1 MTLRKLAAS
10 YGVHTSYID
19 VHRKRVESNPES
31 VLAVLQSLGAPLER
45 IDDAG
50 DALRARRLALTQ
62 VVLPPVIALW
72 DDGVDGIQ
80 MTLPAELGSRSL
92 EASLHLENGDVRD
105 WSPSARTV
113 LRARSVEGT
122 TFITVRLPLPSL
134 PHGYHRLS
142 VSIGGSV
149 GGSLHESFI
158 VRAPTRSFRDPTVA
172 KRWGLFAPLFAL
184 HSRDSDG
191 IGNFS
196 DLDKLMR
203 LTQHHGGAFV
213 STLPFLA
220 TFPNEPSP
228 YSPVSRLFWNELYVD
243 RAHTKKSPP
252 TTPLDYQALDASHRR
267 RLARIERNTDP
278 DAIEA
283 FQQRFPL
290 VLDYARFRAA
300 TTQHGLPWN
309 RWPEPH
315 RSGLLEEQDVDAD
328 EVLYHINSQ
337 RIAEEQIAALSHRE
351 VDLYLDLPLGV
362 HRDGYDTWRE
372 QGLFAHDMA
381 VGAPPDAAFPGGQNW
396 STPPVLPHK
405 SRLQGHRY
413 LRLALRHAMRHA
425 AALRVDHVM
434 GLHRQFWI
442 PNGADVADGVYVRYP
457 ADELYAILTLES
469 HRARCELIGENL
481 GIVPDVVN
489 ETMARHGLR
498 GLYVWQLTP
507 DAPIARDSIA
517 SLNTHDTPTF
527 AAFTDGDE
535 RALDKSLS
543 RLMRSSADL
552 VSVAV
557 EDLWLEPEPVNVPG
571 TTDEHPNWRRP
582 MRYSIEELES
592 RIGPRL
598 DSFRRRPR

>member
-1 MTLRKLAAS
+1 MMLRKLAAS
-10 YGVHTSYID
+10 YGVQTSYID
-19 VHRKRVESNPES
+19 LHHKRVECNPES
-31 VLAVLQSLGAPLER
+31 VLAVLQSLGAPLAG

-62 VVLPPVIALW
+62 LVLPPVLVLW
-72 DDGVDGIQ
+72 DDGVDGIP
-80 MTLPAELGSRSL
+80 MTLPAELGSRSV
-92 EASLHLENGDVRD
+92 EASLHLENGDVREWD
-105 WSPSARTV
+105 PSARTV

-122 TFITVRLPLPSL
+122 TFITARLPLPSL

-142 VSIGGSV
+142 VSV
-149 GGSLHESFI
+149 GGSLYESFI
-158 VRAPTRSFRDPTVA
+158 IRAPTRSFRRPLAT

-203 LTQHHGGAFV
+203 FTRHHGGEFV

-228 YSPVSRLFWNELYVD
+228 YSPVSRLFWNELYID
-243 RAHTKKSPP
+243 TAHAGKSPP
-252 TTPLDYQALDASHRR
+252 TPPLDYRALDASHRR
-267 RLARIERNTDP
+267 ALARMQAHTDP
-278 DAIEA
+278 DALEA
-283 FQQRFPL
+283 FRKRFPL

-300 TTQHGLPWN
+300 TTERAVAWRQ
-309 RWPEPH
+309 WPEPQ
-315 RSGLLEEQDVDAD
+315 RSGLIEENDVDAN
-328 EVLYHINSQ
+328 EVLYHIHCQ
-337 RIAEEQIAALSHRE
+337 LVAERQIAALSQRGI
-351 VDLYLDLPLGV
+351 DLFLDLPLGV

-372 QGLFAHDMA
+372 QTLFTHDVA
-381 VGAPPDAAFPGGQNW
+381 VGAPPDAVFPGGQNW

-405 SRLQGHRY
+405 SRRQGHRY
-413 LRLALRHAMRHA
+413 LRLAFRHAMRHA
-425 AALRVDHVM
+425 GALRIDHVM

-442 PNGADVADGVYVRYP
+442 PSGADVADGVYVRYP
-457 ADELYAILTLES
+457 ADELYAILSLES

-489 ETMARHGLR
+489 EKMTRHGLR
-498 GLYVWQLTP
+498 GLYVLQLTP
-507 DAPIARDSIA
+507 NAPIARDVVA

-527 AAFTDGDE
+527 AAFSDGDE
-535 RALDKSLS
+535 RALDTSLS
-543 RLMRSSADL
+543 RLMRSSAEL

-571 TTDEHPNWRRP
+571 TTDERPNWRRP
-582 MRYSIEELES
+582 MRHALEELES
-592 RIGPRL
+592 KIGPRL
-598 DSFRRRPR
+598 DSFRRR

>member
-1 MTLRKLAAS
+1 MLRKLAAS
-10 YGVHTSYID
+10 YGVQTSYID
-19 VHRKRVESNPES
+19 VHHKRRECNPSS
-31 VLAVLQSLGAPLER
+31 VLAVLRSLGAPLER
-45 IDDAG
+45 IDDAS

-62 VVLPPVIALW
+62 SVLPPVIALW
-72 DDGVDGIQ
+72 DDGVDGIP

-122 TFITVRLPLPSL
+122 TFITARLPLPSL

-142 VSIGGSV
+142 ISF
-149 GGSLHESFI
+149 GGSLYESLI
-158 VRAPTRSFRDPTVA
+158 VRAPTRSFRDPTAA
-172 KRWGLFAPLFAL
+172 KRWGLFAPIFAL

-191 IGNFS
+191 VGNFS

-203 LTQHHGGAFV
+203 LTRHHGGAFV

-243 RAHTKKSPP
+243 TAHARKSPP
-252 TTPLDYQALDASHRR
+252 TTPLDYQTLDASHRR
-267 RLARIERNTDP
+267 ALARMERNTD
-278 DAIEA
+278 ALEA

-300 TTQHGLPWN
+300 TIQNGLPWD

-315 RSGLLEEQDVDAD
+315 RSGLLEEKDVDAD
-328 EVLYHINSQ
+328 EVRYHINSQ
-337 RIAEEQIAALSHRE
+337 LIAEEQIAALSHRD

-372 QGLFAHDMA
+372 QTLFAHDIA

-396 STPPVLPHK
+396 SSPPVLPHK
-405 SRLQGHRY
+405 SRRQGHRY
-413 LRLALRHAMRHA
+413 LRLAFRHAMRHA
-425 AALRVDHVM
+425 GALRVDHVM

-442 PNGADVADGVYVRYP
+442 PSGADVADGVYVRYP
-457 ADELYAILTLES
+457 ADELYAILSVES

-481 GIVPDVVN
+481 GIVPDIVN
-489 ETMARHGLR
+489 DTMARHGLR
-498 GLYVWQLTP
+498 GLYVLQLTT
-507 DAPIARDSIA
+507 DAPIAPESVA

-527 AAFTDGDE
+527 GAFSDGDE
-535 RALDKSLS
+535 QNLEALDKSLA
-543 RLMRSSADL
+543 RLMRSSAEL

-571 TTDEHPNWRRP
+571 TTDERPNWRRP
-582 MRYSIEELES
+582 MRYSVEELES
-592 RIGPRL
+592 KIGPRL
-598 DSFRRRPR
+598 DTFRRRRR